1 MNKKIVLCSFDKI
14 TIKLILVLISM
25 LPFQP
30 LAKAS
35 VFNSDQEDRTK
46 NWFTTL
52 KSYGHHTLSL
62 MRGEDAP
69 LTKKTR
75 NWQKQLFN
83 ACIGTAIYSASYA
96 ITHYNLSQISGMI
109 GLSLIVASTTKM
121 LRYGGEWY
129 ASEVSKAQASSSPK
143 KKRKEGKILSE
154 NIQKSID
161 QNIQFTRVIFEQ
173 TRNLGNIALKFN
185 MLYTLVRFYDV
196 ENLSLLGMVAT
207 RTAYDLYEIGYTY
220 STGETRNNIPLMGLL
235 DSYCKIV
242 NSISLYLSWLEEGLD
257 PLSLSTPLKF
267 LIFQGLKTHGETGL
281 NIALLQMGWNLMNSV
296 YSYFIPS
303 SSLELPHKNEALL
316 PLVSPKKYSPQRIKS
331 LSLSE
336 SVLPISLLSS
346 PQNLAPSPAPKKD
359 SPKISIQPKKKVK
372 TKGIPQ
378 ENVPASG
385 PTIHSPIKFSESDQQ
400 RNEALERLEDLR
412 HSRVVKKTEIDQE
425 INLLESFFPAVS
437 VRKAGHGKKAI
448 TVNGNEFRAFFEPS
462 HGKQKVSKDEY
473 QGYCKQRIL
482 DALQLIYLYG
492 WDKDKIL
499 AFMEAH
505 DKISFYNVPHS
516 LMHILWDRGRYE

>member
-1 MNKKIVLCSFDKI
+1 MNKKIVLCSFNKI
-14 TIKLILVLISM
+14 TINLILVLISM
-25 LPFQP
+25 LMFQP

-35 VFNSDQEDRTK
+35 EFHLDQEDKTG
-46 NWFTTL
+46 NWFTIL

-69 LTKKTR
+69 LTKNPQ
-75 NWQKQLFN
+75 NWQKQLLSTG
-83 ACIGTAIYSASYA
+83 IGTVIYSASYA
-96 ITHYNLSQISGMI
+96 ITHDNLSQISGMI

-121 LRYGGEWY
+121 LRYGCEWY
-129 ASEVSKAQASSSPK
+129 ASEVSKAQTSSSPK
-143 KKRKEGKILSE
+143 KKRKEGKTLSE
-154 NIQKSID
+154 NTQKLID
-161 QNIQFTRVIFEQ
+161 QNIQFTRVLFEQ

-185 MLYTLVRFYDV
+185 MLYTLVKFYDV
-196 ENLSLLGMVAT
+196 ENLSLLGMVAAS
-207 RTAYDLYEIGYTY
+207 TAYDLYEIGYTY
-220 STGETRNNIPLMGLL
+220 STGETRNNIPLMALL

-281 NIALLQMGWNLMNSV
+281 NMALLQMGWNLMNSV

-303 SSLELPHKNEALL
+303 SAIKPTHENEALL
-316 PLVSPKKYSPQRIKS
+316 PLVSPKKYSPRRTKS
-331 LSLSE
+331 SSFTE
-336 SVLPISLLSS
+336 SVPPLSI
-346 PQNLAPSPAPKKD
+346 PQNLIPSPASKKD
-359 SPKISIQPKKKVK
+359 SPEIPIHPKKKVK

-378 ENVPASG
+378 ENAPTSY
-385 PTIHSPIKFSESDQQ
+385 PTIQPLIKFSESDQR
-400 RNEALERLEDLR
+400 RNEALKCLEDLR
-412 HSRVVKKTEIDQE
+412 RKKVVKKTEIDQE
-425 INLLESFFPAVS
+425 INSLESLFPKVS

-482 DALQLIYLYG
+482 DALQLTYLYG

-499 AFMEAH
+499 AFMETH
-505 DKISFYNVPHS
+505 GKISFYNVPHS
-516 LMHILWDRGRYE
+516 LIHILWERGRYE